1 MNDFIK
7 RREKLAGKNKT
18 TYDTARE
25 VKKTGR
31 LNVDDLRRAAKKLGY
46 TIKKNPHKD

>member
-1 MNDFIK
+1 MND
-7 RREKLAGKNKT
+7 KT
-18 TYDTARE
+18 KTKAYFETARE

-31 LNVDDLRRAAKKLGY
+31 LNVDDLRRAAKRLGY